1 LIIAVGTLL
10 TAGAALLT
18 ARSTQQQLRAA
29 QQQVQAAQQQNQAMQ
44 FGLSV
49 ATLEHLE
56 DEFESPRMWKTRRE
70 AAAALLRH
78 QETRAV
84 DDVLDFFETVALL
97 VHRDALDPKM
107 VWNTFY
113 YWIDGYLRSSDPVT
127 VQERRQHPVEWK
139 ELDALREQ
147 LERIE
152 SEKGGARQAT
162 SPDELHE
169 FLVDESTLK

>member
-1 LIIAVGTLL
+1 M
-10 TAGAALLT
+10 
-18 ARSTQQQLRAA
+18 
-29 QQQVQAAQQQNQAMQ
+29 QQQVDTAQQLNQATQ

-97 VHRDALDPKM
+97 VHRDALDPEM

-113 YWIDGYLRSSDPVT
+113 HWIDGYGRTSDPVT
-127 VQERRQHPVEWK
+127 AQERQKHPVEWK
-139 ELDALREQ
+139 EFDALREQ

-152 SEKGGARQAT
+152 IAKLGARQAT

-169 FLVDESTLK
+169 FLVDQSTLK